1 MNRASKACGPLV
13 KWITAQM
20 NYAEI
25 HARVEPL
32 KRDSFVCCEETSHR
46 RKWTFS
52 NDVSGVGSMKSAK
65 SS

>member
-1 MNRASKACGPLV
+1 MVFDEKFSNPRKG
-13 KWITAQM
+13 
-20 NYAEI
+20 
-25 HARVEPL
+25 VEPL